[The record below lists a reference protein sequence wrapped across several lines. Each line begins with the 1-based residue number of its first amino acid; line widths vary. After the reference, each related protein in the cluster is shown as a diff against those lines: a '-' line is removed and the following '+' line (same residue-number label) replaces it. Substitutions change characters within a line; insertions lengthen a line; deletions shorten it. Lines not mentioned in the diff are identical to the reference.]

1 MYEKYMRRV
10 FELAKKGE
18 GFVNPNP
25 MVGCVIVKNG
35 EIIAEGFHERYG
47 GFHAERNAL
56 LNANERNIDVE
67 GATLYVNLEP
77 CCHYGKTPPC
87 TEIIIKN
94 KIKKVVIGSYDSNP
108 LVAGKGVKKLRDA
121 GIQVETGILDKENKQ
136 LNYVFFNYIKT
147 KKPYVNIKYA
157 MTLDGKI
164 ATKTFDSKWITN
176 ELSRKNVHLLR
187 HKYSSI
193 MVGINTV
200 LKDNPLLTCRV
211 EGLKNPTR
219 IICDTNLKIPLDC
232 NIVNTSEE
240 ILTYIATC
248 SKDKEKICRL
258 EKKGCIVLP
267 VDLKH
272 GKVDLNKLVEKLG
285 ILGIDSILIEGGAT
299 LNFSALESNIVDKV
313 TVYIGPKIFGGK
325 DALTAVEGDGIE
337 KVKEAFNL
345 KLINV
350 NNYNQDICLE
360 YEVIKKCLQ
369 E

>member
-1 MYEKYMRRV
+1 MHEKYMERV
-10 FELAKKGE
+10 LQLAKKGE

-25 MVGCVIVKNG
+25 MVGCVIVKNK
-35 EIIAEGFHERYG
+35 EIIAEGYHEKYG

-56 LNANERNIDVE
+56 LYANNNNIDVE
-67 GATLYVNLEP
+67 GSTLYVNLEP

-108 LVAGKGVKKLRDA
+108 LVAGKGVKKLKNA

-136 LNYVFFNYIKT
+136 LNYIFFNYIKT

-164 ATKTFDSKWITN
+164 ATKTFDSKWISN
-176 ELSRKNVHLLR
+176 EYSRKDVHLLR

-200 LKDNPLLTCRV
+200 LKDNPLLTCRI

-219 IICDTNLKIPLDC
+219 VICDTNLRIPLDC
-232 NIVNTSEE
+232 NIVNTSKE

-248 SKDKEKICRL
+248 SKDKNKIYDL
-258 EKKGCIVLP
+258 EKKGCVVLP
-267 VDLKH
+267 VVLKH
-272 GKVDLNKLVEKLG
+272 NKVDLDKLVSKLG
-285 ILGIDSILIEGGAT
+285 KLGIDSVLIEGGAT
-299 LNFSALESNIVDKV
+299 LNYSALESNIVNKV
-313 TVYIGPKIFGGK
+313 TVYIGPKILGGK
-325 DALTAVEGDGIE
+325 DALTPVEGIGIE
-337 KVKEAFNL
+337 KVKEAFNF
-345 KLINV
+345 KLINI
-350 NNYNQDICLE
+350 NNYNQDIYLE